1 MAGNTPWYHLAFFDF
16 GDRLDAQ
23 INVQR
28 EVDRFISI
36 DKQLYGLYNVF
47 GNGVINGWEVYNN
60 GFSTNDGISIGITTG
75 RGIINYIASQT
86 VVPQYLIG
94 LVPNS
99 TLYIYAA
106 LRGSTVSNRYVSF
119 IVSSTD
125 SDQINVGSLLIKIA
139 EVVTGENGVSTID
152 NTVKTYIDFEQ
163 SILNAINVHKHRGT
177 PSKIDLTREVKN
189 QLPGARIEGFDASS
203 ITSGRLPEDRIP
215 VINHLDLDN
224 AGILT
229 HSQIDTM
236 INELTGTSVYLFGSV
251 ATTDFLKQTTFLK
264 YMYPT
269 VDKYF
274 FNELCI
280 IPGISASSQADYVY
294 TTAFID
300 RTLHR
305 VIGLPVDSGDTYFYT
320 SNFSL
325 PSKPV
330 KVFLT
335 SSKVVPASTSVTFG
349 VNSDNSV
356 DFDNY
361 SAIIE
366 NSINSISVE
375 GSNLRVGIKF
385 NYGGPPTPPDPYSV
399 LFEDFIDFGFSN
411 DSATDNRFH
420 FRIRFYLDSGL
431 SDLYHTSFSQSD
443 QAGWIVDDTY
453 SVPSIGYEVVSGDT
467 ILITYYPDLNIFD
480 PNVFYYMVI
489 DVWDGVSFVNETAG
503 YMFMRT
509 AGSNV
514 DPYAYLPR
522 VNNFAI
528 IFELENKELVL
539 LNL

>member
-1 MAGNTPWYHLAFFDF
+1 MAGNTPYLHLAFFDF

-28 EVDRFISI
+28 EIDRFISI
-36 DKQLYGLYNVF
+36 DKQLYGLYNIF

-60 GFSTNDGISIGITTG
+60 GFSTTDGISIGITTG
-75 RGIINYIASQT
+75 RGIINYIASET
-86 VVPQYLIG
+86 VIPQYLTG
-94 LVPNS
+94 LTPNS

-106 LRGSTVSNRYVSF
+106 LRGSTVLNRYISF
-119 IVSSTD
+119 IVSTTD
-125 SDQINVGSLLIKIA
+125 SDQINTGSLLIKIA
-139 EVVTGENGVSTID
+139 EVVTGENGVNVID

-163 SILNAINVHKHRGT
+163 SILNAINNHKHRGT

-224 AGILT
+224 IGILT

-236 INELTGTSVYLFGSV
+236 INELTDTNIYLFGSV
-251 ATTDFLKQTTFLK
+251 ATTNFLKQTTFLK

-274 FNELCI
+274 LNELCI
-280 IPGISASSQADYVY
+280 IPGISTSSQTDPVY
-294 TTAFID
+294 TTAFVD
-300 RTLHR
+300 NSLHR
-305 VIGLPVDSGDTYFYT
+305 IIGLPVDSGNTYFYT

-330 KVFLT
+330 KVFMT
-335 SSKVVPASTSVTFG
+335 SSKVVPANTSITFG
-349 VNSDNSV
+349 VNTNNSV
-356 DFDNY
+356 DFNSY

-366 NSINSISVE
+366 NSINSLSVE
-375 GSNLRVGIKF
+375 GDNLKIGIKF
-385 NYGGPPTPPDPYSV
+385 YYGGPPTPPDPYSV

-411 DSATDNRFH
+411 DSVMDKRFH
-420 FRIRFYLDSGL
+420 FRVRFYLDSGL
-431 SDLYHTSFSQSD
+431 TNLYHTSFSQSD
-443 QAGWIVDDTY
+443 QTGWIVDDAY
-453 SVPSIGYEVVSGDT
+453 AIPSIGYEVVSGDT
-467 ILITYYPDLNIFD
+467 ILVTYYPNLNIFD
-480 PNVFYYMVI
+480 PNVFYYMII
-489 DVWDGVSFVNETAG
+489 DVWDGSVFVNETAG
-503 YMFMRT
+503 YIFMRT
-509 AGSNV
+509 ASSNT
-514 DPYAYLPR
+514 DPYAYLPT
-522 VNNFAI
+522 VNDFSL